1 MLKNRRICIDWDG
14 VCVDENN
21 NVIPGAVEAIKKLK
35 EWNIEV
41 ILVTAR
47 RATPGFLLEVKE
59 KGFEFD
65 DINICGVYSPKI
77 NADFYVDDRAIE
89 FKGDWNES
97 LDRILSKCPRP
108 D

>member
-1 MLKNRRICIDWDG
+1 MKTQKIVVDWDG

-21 NVIPGAVEAIKKLK
+21 KVIPGAIEAVKKLR
-35 EWNIEV
+35 ENNIEV

-47 RATPGFLLEVKE
+47 RATSEFLSEVKE

-89 FKGDWNES
+89 FKGKWDES
-97 LDRILSKCPRP
+97 LDRILSK
-108 D
+108 